1 MAINIQKIVFAH
13 VSVLTKNK
21 RENCNMLQKSLV
33 KVEVRFMKRTIGNK
47 LNDYKHLKPS
57 GSEFL
62 PRLVMIRRAVNVVFR
77 RNRYAWC
84 SLKKLFVQ
92 RMKAKHPEAVKK
104 WPRR

>member
-1 MAINIQKIVFAH
+1 
-13 VSVLTKNK
+13 
-21 RENCNMLQKSLV
+21 
-33 KVEVRFMKRTIGNK
+33 MKRTIGNK
-47 LNDYKHLKPS
+47 LNDYKHLNPP

-77 RNRYAWC
+77 RNRYAWF

>member
-1 MAINIQKIVFAH
+1 
-13 VSVLTKNK
+13 
-21 RENCNMLQKSLV
+21 
-33 KVEVRFMKRTIGNK
+33 MKRTIGNK
-47 LNDYKHLKPS
+47 LNDYKHLKPP

-62 PRLVMIRRAVNVVFR
+62 PRLVMIRRAANVVFR

-104 WPRR
+104 WLDENYLKNCRQGQKVPCQKGWH

>member
-1 MAINIQKIVFAH
+1 
-13 VSVLTKNK
+13 
-21 RENCNMLQKSLV
+21 
-33 KVEVRFMKRTIGNK
+33 MKRTIGNK
-47 LNDYKHLKPS
+47 LNDYKHLKPP

-92 RMKAKHPEAVKK
+92 RMKAKHPEAVKNGRGGDK
-104 WPRR
+104 NGRNNGDGNILLS

>member
-1 MAINIQKIVFAH
+1 
-13 VSVLTKNK
+13 
-21 RENCNMLQKSLV
+21 
-33 KVEVRFMKRTIGNK
+33 MKKTIGNK
-47 LNDYKHLKPS
+47 LNDYKHLKPP

-77 RNRYAWC
+77 RDRYAWL

-104 WPRR
+104 WPKNRRQ

>member
-1 MAINIQKIVFAH
+1 MSGWTKI
-13 VSVLTKNK
+13 K
-21 RENCNMLQKSLV
+21 RENCNKLQKSLV
-33 KVEVRFMKRTIGNK
+33 NSLEKVEVRFMKRTIGNK
-47 LNDYKHLKPS
+47 LNDYKHLKPP

-77 RNRYAWC
+77 RDRYAWL

-104 WPRR
+104 WPKNRRQ

>member
-1 MAINIQKIVFAH
+1 
-13 VSVLTKNK
+13 
-21 RENCNMLQKSLV
+21 
-33 KVEVRFMKRTIGNK
+33 MKRTIGNK
-47 LNDYKHLKPS
+47 LNDYKHLKPP

-62 PRLVMIRRAVNVVFR
+62 PRLVMIRRAANVVFR

-104 WPRR
+104 WLDAYSLKKYRHGQKVPCQKGWP

>member
-1 MAINIQKIVFAH
+1 
-13 VSVLTKNK
+13 
-21 RENCNMLQKSLV
+21 MLQKSLANSLEKV
-33 KVEVRFMKRTIGNK
+33 AHGDKKSLEKVEVRFMKRTIGNK
-47 LNDYKHLKPS
+47 LNDYKHLKPP

-62 PRLVMIRRAVNVVFR
+62 PRLVMIRRTVNVVFR
-77 RNRYAWC
+77 RDRYAWL

>member
-1 MAINIQKIVFAH
+1 MGRKWNEKPQQVA
-13 VSVLTKNK
+13 
-21 RENCNMLQKSLV
+21 KSLV
-33 KVEVRFMKRTIGNK
+33 AVAKKRNNSLEKVEVRFMKRTIGNK
-47 LNDYKHLKPS
+47 LNDYKHLKPP

-77 RNRYAWC
+77 RDRYAWL

-104 WPRR
+104 WPKNRRQ

>member
-1 MAINIQKIVFAH
+1 
-13 VSVLTKNK
+13 
-21 RENCNMLQKSLV
+21 
-33 KVEVRFMKRTIGNK
+33 MKRTIGNK
-47 LNDYKHLKPS
+47 LNDYKHLKPP

-77 RNRYAWC
+77 RDRYAWHRYAWL